1 MPNNA
6 AKFDGKNKD
15 VFMHTFVRGSV
26 GMLPSLM
33 NVDVNRRSQWKK
45 VVPVILLLI
54 DPETEV
60 PIG

>member
-26 GMLPSLM
+26 GMLTSLM

-45 VVPVILLLI
+45 VVPVILFLI
-54 DPETEV
+54 DRETEV